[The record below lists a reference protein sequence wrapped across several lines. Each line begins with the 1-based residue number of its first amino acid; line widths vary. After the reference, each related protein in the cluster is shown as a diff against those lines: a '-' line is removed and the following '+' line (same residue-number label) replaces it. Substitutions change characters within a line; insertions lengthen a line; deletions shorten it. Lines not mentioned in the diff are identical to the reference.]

1 MIEKTSK
8 GERTQ
13 NDIIKA
19 ARRLFVDQG
28 YHGTSMRQIAEKAGI
43 ALGGIYNHFSSKE
56 DVFREVF
63 MAYHPYHEVVPA
75 LAEAEGETLEEVVR
89 NAYRTMMNAIKKR
102 PDFMQLIFIE
112 LLEFKST
119 HTQEIFDETLPFG
132 IEIAQKVRNLPPGIR
147 DIPPMMVVRTFL
159 GLFFSYFLTHLMLT
173 PGTPRDFTEND
184 LEYFVDVYLH
194 GIMARE

>member
-1 MIEKTSK
+1 MARLEA
-8 GERTQ
+8 GERTREA
-13 NDIIKA
+13 IIEA
-19 ARRLFVDQG
+19 AFSLFLRQG
-28 YHGTSMRQIAEKAGI
+28 YHGTSMRQIAKRAGI
-43 ALGGIYNHFSSKE
+43 ALGGIYNHFGSKE

-75 LAEAEGETLEEVVR
+75 LAEAEGDTLEEVVR
-89 NAYRTMMNAIKKR
+89 NAYKTMMTAIKKR

-119 HTQEIFDETLPFG
+119 HTQEIFDEILPFG
-132 IEIAQKVRNLPPGIR
+132 IQIAERVKTLPPGIR

-194 GIMARE
+194 GIMAGE